1 VTRRDTGGGHE
12 RPTFKGLRARSDAL
26 QIRLALL
33 GLLAMLDWALAF
45 WAIQSEVRLS
55 FPALVVLF
63 CFIWIVAT
71 VTCFRLFQVRARM
84 RTLQKEHASKH

>member
-1 VTRRDTGGGHE
+1 MSDEHLLE
-12 RPTFKGLRARSDAL
+12 GLRARSDAL

-45 WAIQSEVRLS
+45 WVIQSEVRLG
-55 FPALVVLF
+55 FPVLVALF
-63 CFIWIVAT
+63 CFIWIATT
-71 VTCFRLFQVRARM
+71 VTFFRLFQVRARM